1 MAPTAVDYM
10 SSDDPFSQFIKP
22 PANEPSGDQQAERLA
37 SELIDAQ
44 IAREAEARAEHRRHN
59 PELRLLLLGQA
70 ESGKSTLLK
79 QFQMLYAPH
88 TLDAERAAWRGVV
101 FLNIIKALR
110 TICETHDFEYGSNN
124 GTPAVYDPW
133 SDAYTPPASPKGTP
147 GRDNLTTV
155 KLHLAPLLGLEATL
169 AQRIGSGFNL
179 AGRTEFCVRRG
190 WQDNTQF
197 TRPSS
202 GKRKVRSRSGSVDAD
217 RGIGNG
223 KAPESELHLDVQT
236 VLADCRS
243 DIQALWAHPSLKVLV
258 QRRRLRLEDASI
270 FFLDELNRITQPG
283 YLPSD
288 DDILRARI
296 RTIGISEWSFQ
307 FTYPG
312 KKNLCNWRLFDV
324 GGARSQR
331 AHWAPYF
338 EDATAI
344 VFLAPI
350 SAYDQYLEEDART
363 NRIDDSLQLWTQITS
378 SPILKEVH
386 LVLFLN
392 KCDVLRGKL
401 AAGVKVKKYI
411 TSYGDRPN
419 EYAPVS
425 HYFRAHFSQVFKR
438 NNTDSKRELYC
449 HLTSVIDTQATQ
461 SIILSVRDGLFRAN
475 LKHTGL
481 I

>member
-1 MAPTAVDYM
+1 M
-10 SSDDPFSQFIKP
+10 SSDDPFSAFIKP
-22 PANEPSGDQQAERLA
+22 PANEPAADREKRLRREQSERVA
-37 SELIDAQ
+37 SERIDAQ
-44 IAREAEARAEHRRHN
+44 LAREAEALAEHRRAN

-101 FLNIIKALR
+101 FLNIIKSLR
-110 TICETHDFEYGSNN
+110 AVCEAHDFEYGPSNN
-124 GTPAVYDPW
+124 APSTFDPW
-133 SDAYTPPASPKGTP
+133 SSVYTPPASPKGSI
-147 GRDNLTTV
+147 GRDNIATI
-155 KLHLAPLLGLEATL
+155 KLHLAPLLGLESTL
-169 AQRIGSGFNL
+169 AQRIGAGFNVG
-179 AGRTEFCVRRG
+179 GRTEFCVRRG
-190 WQDNTQF
+190 WQDNSLF
-197 TRPSS
+197 SRPNS
-202 GKRKVRSRSGSVDAD
+202 GKKKGRSRSGSVDGDKA
-217 RGIGNG
+217 IGNG
-223 KAPESELHLDVQT
+223 KAPESDLHLDVQM
-236 VLADCRS
+236 VLADCRQ
-243 DIQALWAHPSLKVLV
+243 DIQALWSHPSLKVLM
-258 QRRRLRLEDASI
+258 QRRRLRLEDAGV
-270 FFLDELNRITQPG
+270 LRDQPHHSTG

-331 AHWAPYF
+331 AHWAPFF

-419 EYAPVS
+419 EYGPVS
-425 HYFRAHFSQVFKR
+425 NYFRAHFTQVFKR
-438 NNTDSKRELYC
+438 NNTESKRELYC
-449 HLTSVIDTQATQ
+449 HLTSVIDTAATQ
-461 SIILSVRDGLFRAN
+461 SIILSVRDGLFRSN
-475 LKHTGL
+475 LKQTGL

>member
-1 MAPTAVDYM
+1 MMEMT
-10 SSDDPFSQFIKP
+10 
-22 PANEPSGDQQAERLA
+22 SGLRKEQSERLA

-44 IAREAEARAEHRRHN
+44 IAREAEARADYRRHN

-110 TICETHDFEYGSNN
+110 AVCEAHDFEYGSSNQSVV
-124 GTPAVYDPW
+124 AFDPW
-133 SDAYTPPASPKGTP
+133 TTAYTPPASPKGPT
-147 GRDNLTTV
+147 GRDNIAAI
-155 KLHLAPLLGLEATL
+155 KLHIAPLLGLESTL
-169 AQRIGSGFNL
+169 AQRIGAGFNL

-190 WQDNTQF
+190 WQDNSLF
-197 TRPSS
+197 SRS
-202 GKRKVRSRSGSVDAD
+202 GTGKKKGRSRSESVDAD
-217 RGIGNG
+217 RGTGNG
-223 KAPESELHLDVQT
+223 KAPENELHLDVQM
-236 VLADCRS
+236 VLADCRH

-258 QRRRLRLEDASI
+258 QRRRLKLEDASV
-270 FFLDELNRITQPG
+270 FFLDEINRITQPG
-283 YLPSD
+283 YIPSD

-350 SAYDQYLEEDART
+350 SAYDQYLEEDPRT

-401 AAGVKVKKYI
+401 DAGVKVKKYI
-411 TSYGDRPN
+411 TSFGDRPN
-419 EYAPVS
+419 EYGPVS
-425 HYFRAHFSQVFKR
+425 HYFRAHFTQVFKR
-438 NNTDSKRELYC
+438 NNTESKRELYC

-475 LKHTGL
+475 LKQTGL